1 MSPGPA
7 RLGSHAWLPVG
18 AVPGPLTLNPER
30 TLDYAIRPMVE
41 TYMPPMMADVMTPAT
56 LGPMA

>member
-1 MSPGPA
+1 MDVKLYFSAGFLD
-7 RLGSHAWLPVG
+7 RVLLTLGSL
-18 AVPGPLTLNPER
+18 R
-30 TLDYAIRPMVE
+30 YAILPIVE